1 MSARRVEREVVT
13 GVHRLSSGVSNFYV
27 IVEDGRLLLV
37 DAGASR
43 DWELFVRY
51 VTGIGRS
58 PRDLQAV
65 LLTHAHSDH
74 TGFAE
79 RARTDTAAAVWV
91 HEADVAVA
99 GGAAQGRNEGRYR
112 TYVFRAE
119 FWRTVFGLMRH
130 GGVKIVPIHRV
141 SAFADGHAFDLPGR
155 PRAIHVP
162 GHTPGMSALLLE
174 RRRILLTGDCLVT
187 RNPLTGR
194 IGPQV
199 MPRPL
204 NP

>member
-1 MSARRVEREVVT
+1 MSARRVEREAVT

-43 DWELFVRY
+43 DWDLFVRC
-51 VTGIGRS
+51 
-58 PRDLQAV
+58 
-65 LLTHAHSDH
+65 
-74 TGFAE
+74 
-79 RARTDTAAAVWV
+79 
-91 HEADVAVA
+91 VA
-99 GGAAQGRNEGRYR
+99 GSAAQGRNEGRYR

-199 MPRPL
+199 MPRAL
-204 NP
+204 NRDTATALASLAKLETVPADIVLPGHGDPWLEGARAGGAL